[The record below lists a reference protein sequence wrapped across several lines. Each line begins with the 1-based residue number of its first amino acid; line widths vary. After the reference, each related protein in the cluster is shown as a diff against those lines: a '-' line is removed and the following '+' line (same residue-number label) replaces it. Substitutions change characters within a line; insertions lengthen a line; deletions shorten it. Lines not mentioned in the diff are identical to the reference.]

1 MLRMLLLP
9 LSYNLALNFVQSID
23 RLKVRVLIVLFFTL
37 HELFWYDKLTLDFR
51 PISIFSDPVK
61 AATSPQ
67 VPRVAAIYRF
77 NFTKK
82 SCLFNSTT
90 CLFRSETKRY
100 TMKYWF
106 YIGYA
111 DQSIV

>member
-1 MLRMLLLP
+1 M
-9 LSYNLALNFVQSID
+9 
-23 RLKVRVLIVLFFTL
+23 
-37 HELFWYDKLTLDFR
+37 
-51 PISIFSDPVK
+51 SIFSDPVK
-61 AATSPQ
+61 AATCICKRSVPQ
-67 VPRVAAIYRF
+67 VPRVAVIDRF
-77 NFTKK
+77 DFTKK

-111 DQSIV
+111 DHSKSFLLKAKRSLLRGPLR